1 MPSLPEEPIVVLTPD
16 QTAVAAKEI
25 KNLHFVLATLQ
36 QSLESDTSLSV
47 KQAKTYLTLS
57 EFYLR
62 DLCQALSIQT
72 NGSDEIASRNASLR
86 EAHQR
91 IRLLEAQLGNAQ
103 SPEQV
108 NLGVKALAEKLDQW
122 WKHEGFGHVSDI
134 HFGAYGVRVK
144 FSCMLFGHC
153 WSGSATPVT
162 DQANDENWHAN
173 LVSRGFVL
181 KAEKGNRDPVVA
193 DCDQNRNLLI
203 ELFNQRLPSAMVT
216 GFQINGSRGLL
227 CLREVDVFIK
237 NYQDIQDL
245 PMSEE

>member
-1 MPSLPEEPIVVLTPD
+1 MPSLSKEPIVVLTPD
-16 QTAVAAKEI
+16 QAAVSAKEI
-25 KNLHFVLATLQ
+25 KNLHCVLATLQ
-36 QSLESDTSLSV
+36 QGLESDTPLSV
-47 KQAKTYLTLS
+47 EQAKTYLTLS

-72 NGSDEIASRNASLR
+72 NGSDEVASRNASLR

-91 IRLLEAQLGNAQ
+91 IRLLESQLGNAQ

-122 WKHEGFGHVSDI
+122 WKHEGFGHVSEI
-134 HFGAYGVRVK
+134 HFGAYGVQVK

-153 WSGSATPVT
+153 WSGSSTPVT
-162 DQANDENWHAN
+162 DKADDENWHAN

-181 KAEKGNRDPVVA
+181 KTEKGNRDPVVA

-216 GFQINGSRGLL
+216 GFQINGSRGQL
-227 CLREVDVFIK
+227 CLREVDIFIK
-237 NYQDIQDL
+237 NYQDIQGL
-245 PMSEE
+245 PESEE